1 MDVFKSLLAVA
12 VIFALS
18 ACGNKSSDSVFADST
33 QSASAC
39 VGEAVKN
46 KFVVQWMDGHF
57 TVESEVDADTF
68 KRKFIEPQLDQ
79 IKTVEYD
86 RIIHLDQLGTAHTED
101 TTTTSSSSDSNSWG
115 QQMIQANALWSAG
128 IKGQGVLVGVVDAF
142 VDVTHPQIAPRVAL
156 NTGEVPSNGIDDD
169 KNGYVDDYYGAAFV
183 SNPGTTTTVS
193 AHGTHVS
200 GIIAADPNY
209 GSIQGVAPEAQI
221 VPSQFI
227 ANDGSGSL
235 GDAVLALQ
243 YASTRNV
250 KVINASWGGAP
261 CVTSLHSEFQ
271 QLQAKGILIM
281 VAAGND
287 GADIDTNPTF
297 PAAFD
302 LPNQLTVAAST
313 ATDFMTSWSNSGF
326 NLVQL
331 AAPGENILSTVPG
344 NSTAYMDGTS
354 MATPFVTGS
363 AALLLSAVPNATP
376 AQIRQ
381 ALMAGVDVTAGH
393 EFQVSTKGR
402 LNVQKALVALRQL
415 VP

>member
-18 ACGNKSSDSVFADST
+18 ACGNKSSDSVFADSA

-46 KFVVQWMDGHF
+46 KFVVQWVDGHF
-57 TVESEVDADTF
+57 TVESEVDAETF

-79 IKTVEYD
+79 IKNVEYD
-86 RIIHLDQLGTAHTED
+86 RVINLDQGTVRAASTAD
-101 TTTTSSSSDSNSWG
+101 TNSWG
-115 QQMIQANALWSAG
+115 QQMIQANALWSSG
-128 IKGQGVLVGVVDAF
+128 IQGQGVLVGVVDAF
-142 VDVTHPQIAPRVAL
+142 VDVTHPQIAPRIAI
-156 NTGEVPSNGIDDD
+156 NKGEVPSNGIDDD
-169 KNGYVDDYYGAAFV
+169 SNGYVDDYYGASFV

-209 GSIQGVAPEAQI
+209 GPIQGVAPQAQI
-221 VPSQFI
+221 IPAQFI

-243 YASTRNV
+243 YAGVRNA

-261 CVTSLHSEFQ
+261 CVASLRNEFL
-271 QLQAKGILIM
+271 QLQAKGVLIM

-287 GADIDTNPTF
+287 GQDIDTNPVF

-302 LPNQLTVAAST
+302 LANQITVAAST
-313 ATDFMTSWSNSGF
+313 VTDFMTSWSNSGF

-344 NSTAYMDGTS
+344 NATAYMDGTS

-363 AALLLSAVPNATP
+363 AALLMSAVPTATA
-376 AQIRQ
+376 AQVRQ
-381 ALMAGVDVTAGH
+381 ALLAGVDVTPGH
-393 EFQVSTKGR
+393 EFQVSTQGR
-402 LNVQKALVALRQL
+402 LNVQKALAALRQL